1 MTNVPTYD
9 DANLILRLY
18 ELRRELKM
26 RQAREWFLTD
36 FRAATPEEFEA
47 LCPPG
52 SEHHAY
58 FRMVVTYWDMAA
70 SFVVSGVLNAELFF
84 ESNQEMLAVWEKLRP
99 LIPAWRERFKHPY
112 IAHNLEKA
120 GDMFLKWGAGRAP
133 EFYASFGDGIRGL
146 TPR

>member
-18 ELRRELKM
+18 ELRREPKM
-26 RQAREWFLTD
+26 RHAREWFLTD
-36 FRAATPEEFEA
+36 FRAATPEDADA

-70 SFVVSGVLNAELFF
+70 SFVVSGVLNPDLFF
-84 ESNQEMLAVWEKLRP
+84 ESNQEMLAVWEKIRL
-99 LIPAWRERFKHPY
+99 LVPAWRARFKHPY
-112 IAHNLEKA
+112 LAHNLEKA
-120 GDMFLKWGAGRAP
+120 AHMFLEWGAERSP
-133 EFYASFGDGIRGL
+133 DFYAAFGDTVRAN
-146 TPR
+146 TR